1 MVSPLRIAATLGG
14 NLVVTDSRL
23 QLLLRMNPNT
33 LQADQALSLNGK
45 PAGVGLSGNRI
56 YVGDKTSGKADAF
69 NADGG
74 GFLFSFGVSEILEPS
89 DIAVDAQAGLVFVSD
104 VQAGRIWVFDLD
116 GGLVSA
122 IGSKGVLPN
131 ELYSPM
137 GVAVDTVAGEV
148 LVTDWGDF
156 GNADITSPPSV
167 KIYGY
172 DGTHLATISGEGEC
186 NWFSGVCTGGFS
198 RPMGIATQNGKIYFA
213 DLLLAQI
220 LVYDRIGLDQL
231 TTVGDRPQLR
241 LPADV
246 AILNGT
252 DLFALSNGTQ
262 TVEGF
267 PGGAQ

>member
-1 MVSPLRIAATLGG
+1 MAATLGG

-116 GGLVSA
+116 GGLVS
-122 IGSKGVLPN
+122 GRG
-131 ELYSPM
+131 
-137 GVAVDTVAGEV
+137 GG
-148 LVTDWGDF
+148 
-156 GNADITSPPSV
+156 
-167 KIYGY
+167 YG
-172 DGTHLATISGEGEC
+172 G
-186 NWFSGVCTGGFS
+186 
-198 RPMGIATQNGKIYFA
+198 R
-213 DLLLAQI
+213 
-220 LVYDRIGLDQL
+220 
-231 TTVGDRPQLR
+231 
-241 LPADV
+241 
-246 AILNGT
+246 
-252 DLFALSNGTQ
+252 
-262 TVEGF
+262 
-267 PGGAQ
+267 